1 MNKISFTPFEERLYT
16 LASSSREIERYKR
29 SSAVT
34 AFVFSFLF
42 LLTVFSLESGNAHA
56 EYGSLFAMILSAYA
70 LMTCFSTLNFARA
83 LRTYRSILRKL
94 ASRLS
99 ERTGDDSYRKT
110 VEETDDAAP
119 PEIPLRNAMILL
131 TVFFIGVLWA
141 LLVLP
146 LASRIWGAAAAVVFF
161 LLLSARIKW
170 LYAGLVIAYK
180 KQCFDLGVQLK
191 EKTWPS
197 GAPEDRNAAK

>member
-16 LASSSREIERYKR
+16 LASSTREIERYKR
-29 SSAVT
+29 GAAVT
-34 AFVFSFLF
+34 ACVFSFLF
-42 LLTVFSLESGNAHA
+42 LLTVYSLESGNAHA
-56 EYGSLFAMILSAYA
+56 AYGPLFALILSAYA

-94 ASRLS
+94 ASRLA

-110 VEETDDAAP
+110 AAETDDACAP
-119 PEIPLRNAMILL
+119 ELPLRKAMILL

-141 LLVLP
+141 LCVLP
-146 LASRIWGAAAAVVFF
+146 LASKIWAAAAAVVFF

-170 LYAGLVIAYK
+170 LYANLVIAYK
-180 KQCFDLGVQLK
+180 KQCFDLGSELK

-197 GAPEDRNAAK
+197 SGDAGTKK